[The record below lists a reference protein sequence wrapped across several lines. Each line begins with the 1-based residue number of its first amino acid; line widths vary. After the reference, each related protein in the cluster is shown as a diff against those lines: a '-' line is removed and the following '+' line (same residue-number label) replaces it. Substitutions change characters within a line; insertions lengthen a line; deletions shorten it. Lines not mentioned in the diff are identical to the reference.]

1 MTSSESD
8 SDQCSIASSLSEKEE
23 TNEEHIED
31 VQTALNSYLD
41 PGDIRAH
48 FVIDEGP
55 LAEEL
60 ISNDYEHALNNDGYD
75 VQEEAKLLLGHEKN
89 KELPEPLNQEEI
101 MAVLVYTG
109 VATGTYVTYCWA
121 CTKYF

>member
-8 SDQCSIASSLSEKEE
+8 SDQCSLSEKEE

-60 ISNDYEHALNNDGYD
+60 LSNDYEHALNYGGYD
-75 VQEEAKLLLGHEKN
+75 LQEEAKLLLGHEKN

-101 MAVLVYTG
+101 MAVLVYTS
-109 VATGTYVTYCWA
+109 VATGTYTYVTHCWA
-121 CTKYF
+121 CTSKNI